1 MAEALAQ
8 PLLTELDAV
17 PELPALRDWSCG
29 QAFAEVPGDW
39 LVFVTDVVDSTAALA
54 RGQYKQVNALGAAC
68 LIAAANAS
76 GRDDLPGVFT
86 GDGAV
91 LVVPPSCA
99 AAVGDAL
106 RGLQAL
112 GERQLGLALRLGAVT
127 VAALNQRGAAVRLA
141 RRRLGAGFGQA
152 LFSGGGV
159 QLAEQLIRAEPARWP
174 VPQTGGRAQARLEGL
189 ECRWNDVPATR
200 GRMVSLIVR
209 PRGHDLS
216 VLTPL
221 LAWLEALPQ
230 AAPVR
235 GDNLP
240 LQWPPQH
247 LGVEMRLKH
256 PAAPARAL
264 RTAAALAW
272 TGMLAP
278 LVRRDGRNPLTAAG
292 RYVAALAAS
301 TDHLKLDDALRA
313 VLDLTAAE
321 AEALQALLEALTQRD
336 ALAYGLHASDRA
348 LMTCFI
354 RSSTQHLHFVDG
366 GDGGLAQA
374 ARRLKRSESNRSA
387 DVNRGRLD

>member
-1 MAEALAQ
+1 MEEPLSQ
-8 PLLTELDAV
+8 PLLTDLSAV
-17 PELPALRDWSCG
+17 PELSALRDWARG
-29 QAFAEVPGDW
+29 QAFAEVPGHW

-99 AAVGDAL
+99 QTVGDAL
-106 RGLQAL
+106 RGVQAL
-112 GERQLGLALRLGAVT
+112 GERQLGLTLRLGAVE

-159 QLAEQLIRAEPARWP
+159 QLAEQLIRAEPARWV

-209 PRGHDLS
+209 PSGHDLS

-235 GDNLP
+235 VDNLP

-256 PAAPARAL
+256 PAAPARGL
-264 RTAAALAW
+264 HTAAALAW
-272 TGMLAP
+272 TGLLAP
-278 LVRRDGRNPLTAAG
+278 LVRRDGRDPSTAAG
-292 RYVAALAAS
+292 RYVAALAAN

-313 VLDLTAAE
+313 VLDLTDE
-321 AEALQALLEALTQRD
+321 EVTTLEAVLADPQRQGLLD
-336 ALAYGLHASDRA
+336 YGLHRSDHA
-348 LMTCFI
+348 LVTCFI
-354 RSSTQHLHFVDG
+354 RSRTEHLHFVDG
-366 GDGGLAQA
+366 GGGGLTQA
-374 ARRLKRSESNRSA
+374 ARLLQPLAESA
-387 DVNRGRLD
+387 PA